1 MKRQAR
7 QVLVSV
13 TLLSMLVTG
22 CSPTRPFYF
31 FDDGNL
37 SHYKG
42 AATEIEYPDVETEM
56 LADVSQAMQPLTVA
70 NNEPREIWNLSLE
83 EAMQN
88 AMANSKVL
96 RTLGGT
102 PVTTS
107 NIQVASINNARL
119 LLGADSASTIYNPA
133 IQDSS
138 TGFGGHPIG
147 TEAALAA
154 FDAQFFSQLNATHT
168 DRPINLRPDLQIFQ
182 RNVQMAD
189 NSQFNSQISKT
200 TADGTTFFARQ
211 NTGYQWNNNPSNQF
225 PSIYQTSV
233 EAEFTRP
240 LLQGAGVDFN
250 RIAGPNSRLFG
261 YQNNAFSNGPL
272 NRYSMTP
279 GNYQGVAIARINHD
293 ISLADFEAGI
303 RNLVNDVENAYW
315 NLYFSYRR
323 LDAQVAG
330 RDSSL
335 STWRKVH
342 AQALAGS
349 ADAAQEAQAR
359 EQYFLFRSQVEGAL
373 SDMYSAESAL
383 RYLMGIASTDGRL
396 IRPADEPTT
405 AKIAFEWSAVH
416 QEALAR
422 SAELRR
428 QRWIVKRRELEL
440 VASKN
445 FLLPVLDLDATYRVV
460 GLGDDLISANGGGKS
475 QFNNAWQN
483 LLTGNYQEW
492 QTGLNFNVPLGNRQ
506 ALAGVRNAQL
516 RLARERA
523 VLDDMELEISHLL
536 AEAIRFQDRTYM
548 LSQTNFN
555 RRAAAIRQVDAV
567 QQNYDVGRITLDQL
581 LDAQRRLADAESAYF
596 QSLSDYNRAIAAV
609 HYRKGSLLEYNA
621 VHLAE
626 GPWASKAYFD
636 AEERARARDAGLF
649 LNYGFTRP
657 GVFSQGPI
665 AQEQNGGNIYG
676 AEAVQGLEEGT
687 IIDES
692 APQVPTI
699 APPQGNP
706 LPSTAPS
713 GNKLPSAAPLNTI
726 PSDAI
731 PSDTVPPSILPPTV
745 PKAPAAPTSPTSP
758 KVLPMGRPASHETS
772 EFEPRKLRNAGSTF
786 TEVGGELQQ
795 EPVPSESPTESPE
808 TRWRNE
814 SRQSR
819 TAAGTHRSSASG
831 PRF

>member
-22 CSPTRPFYF
+22 CAPSRPFYF

-42 AATEIEYPDVETEM
+42 AATEIEYPDVETTM
-56 LADVSQAMQPLTVA
+56 LADVSQALPPLTVA
-70 NNEPREIWNLSLE
+70 NNEPREIWDLTLE
-83 EAMQN
+83 DAMQN

-96 RTLGGT
+96 RTLGGV
-102 PVTTS
+102 PVTSS

-119 LLGADSASTIYNPA
+119 LLGADSATTVYNPA

-138 TGFGGHPIG
+138 PSAGSGGLGIG
-147 TEAALAA
+147 TEAALSQ

-168 DRPINLRPDLQIFQ
+168 DRPINLRQDLQIFQ
-182 RNVQMAD
+182 RNVSMAD
-189 NSQFNSQISKT
+189 SSNLNSQIQKT
-200 TADGTTFFARQ
+200 TADGTIFYARQ
-211 NTGYQWNNNPSNQF
+211 NTGYLWNNNPSNQF
-225 PSIYQTSV
+225 PSTYTTSL
-233 EAEFTRP
+233 EAEFSHP

-250 RIAGPNSRLFG
+250 RIAGPNNRQTSYVGQANPTNIANPR
-261 YQNNAFSNGPL
+261 YNAL
-272 NRYSMTP
+272 V
-279 GNYQGVAIARINHD
+279 GNYSGVSIARINND

-303 RNLVNDVENAYW
+303 RNVVNDVENAYW

-335 STWRKVH
+335 STWRKVF
-342 AQALAGS
+342 AQAQAGS

-359 EQYFLFRSQVEGAL
+359 EQYFLFRSQVEAAL

-383 RYLMGIASTDGRL
+383 RYLMGIAASDGRL

-405 AKIAFEWSAVH
+405 AKIAFDWTEIH

-428 QRWIVKRRELEL
+428 QRWTVKKRELEL
-440 VASKN
+440 IASKN
-445 FLLPVLDLDATYRVV
+445 YLLPVLDLGGTYRVI
-460 GLGDDLISANGGGKS
+460 GLGDDLISANGGGKN

-483 LLTGNYQEW
+483 MLTGNYQEW
-492 QTGLNFNVPLGNRQ
+492 QSALTLNVPLGNRL

-516 RLARERA
+516 RLARDRS

-536 AEAIRFQDRTYM
+536 AEAIRFQDRTYL

-555 RRAAAIRQVDAV
+555 RRAAAIRQVKAV
-567 QQNYDVGRITLDQL
+567 QENYDVGRITLDQL

-609 HYRKGSLLEYNA
+609 HYRKGSLLEYNTI
-621 VHLAE
+621 HLAE

-657 GVFSQGPI
+657 KVFSQGPI
-665 AQEQNGGNIYG
+665 AQEQHEGNQLPGEYVEG
-676 AEAVQGLEEGT
+676 MEEGT
-687 IIDES
+687 VIEGGAS

-699 APPQGNP
+699 APTPESS
-706 LPSTAPS
+706 LPST
-713 GNKLPSAAPLNTI
+713 LPSN
-726 PSDAI
+726 S
-731 PSDTVPPSILPPTV
+731 VPPSTLPNSLPNEAPSTLPPSFAPPAV
-745 PKAPAAPTSPTSP
+745 PTPAPTGPRA
-758 KVLPMGRPASHETS
+758 LPMGRSASFDSSEYEPA
-772 EFEPRKLRNAGSTF
+772 KLRNNGRTF
-786 TEVGGELQQ
+786 TTAGGELQQ
-795 EPVPSESPTESPE
+795 EPAPNEGPVEVMDFRSQ
-808 TRWRNE
+808 NE
-814 SRQSR
+814 SRKSR
-819 TAAGTHRSSASG
+819 TAAGASRASASG